1 MDKSDSPDPVQ
12 ELNPITYTLDVAN
25 NGTASASGVT
35 VTDTL
40 PSGEVFNSASTT
52 QGTCGHNATTVT
64 CHLGTLGG
72 PDGTATVTIIAQ
84 APNVSTDTVVTNA
97 ADVTSS
103 NAPSA
108 HATTDTLVQVNT
120 GGSTSGEVPPGTT
133 APLTFTTASQAKGNG
148 AAAVSGGDQSAV
160 SIVIPPGGP
169 GGSVSL
175 DELPCATAPCTAG
188 AQPAATVVLGGVVF
202 DIHPPANYPNNK
214 PFRVVLLYDKSLHPT
229 SGPVFYFKQGVTPTE
244 IQLHKCGSPGPGG
257 KAPCVVVSKKITSN
271 NALTNGDWKVIVK
284 INSDPRMHR

>member
-1 MDKSDSPDPVQ
+1 M
-12 ELNPITYTLDVAN
+12 
-25 NGTASASGVT
+25 
-35 VTDTL
+35 
-40 PSGEVFNSASTT
+40 
-52 QGTCGHNATTVT
+52 T
-64 CHLGTLGG
+64 CHLGTLDFQTEGG
-72 PDGTATVTIIAQ
+72 GGTATVTIIAQ
-84 APNVSTDTVVTNA
+84 APNVTADTVVTNA

-108 HATTDTLVQVNT
+108 HATTDTQVQVNT
-120 GGSTSGEVPPGTT
+120 GGSTSGTVPPGST

-148 AAAVSGGDQSAV
+148 ASAVNGGDPSAV

-175 DELPCATAPCTAG
+175 NELPCAAAPCTGAG
-188 AQPAATVVLGGVVF
+188 PQPTAAVVLGGVVF
-202 DIHPPANYPNNK
+202 DIEPPANYPSNK

-284 INSDPRMHR
+284 INSDPTDALNTMVTIRRCSRAQAGRNPTQRRSR